1 MTFSLSSSGLAN
13 VASLPVREEDI
24 FTFKVSGMDFECGKY
39 VAVFISPLV
48 AKMIKQDPLFTS
60 LTIENTCKNPQMIN
74 VFINKLLSGQK
85 FEISKQFAPHVKEI
99 GVALQNPELIS
110 FADQVLLANSSLS
123 TKNIINIIKSKLEF
137 GQNITDEIS
146 YVAKNISFVSRTEL
160 SLLDIDILDQI
171 LSCPDLLIENEDWLV
186 ELIFDICQQN
196 PNPNSTILF
205 RNVSFEYVS
214 TSGITRFL
222 KLVNPSNITGP
233 VWSAICERL
242 RHDVVPTT
250 LAADRYFS
258 TTNSKN
264 NEVDEKIK
272 TFEFTGNPFEGILS
286 SMNKEAGQNPHSANL
301 VEVTSSS
308 KERSQPWM
316 ILDYKWNGW
325 FYTRNQPDS
334 WVMIDFINKNVAP
347 SWYSIK
353 SDGNGSSHLK
363 NWNLEGSNDLT
374 SWSTIDEQRN
384 SEILNNPFAIGTFK
398 CLKPRYYRYIRLRQV
413 DVNTDGNNYLG
424 LCNIE
429 LFGSVKEIVQ

>member
-24 FTFKVSGMDFECGKY
+24 FTFKVSGMDFECGKH

-74 VFINKLLSGQK
+74 AFINKLLFGQK